1 MNDYYLLI
9 GINKKEVKILSVEEN
24 KRGVIEVDLESR
36 KTKVRCPICNKFTSS
51 VHGKLKPIR
60 SVYLD
65 SCGSK
70 VDLIIHKKRYHCYK
84 CGKIFTEELGLNT
97 KYGSISNKVKI
108 SIRKDLLSYNLS
120 LKYIAEK
127 NRISEPMVI
136 KELIDATSTIP
147 NYQKNLPKVISFD
160 EFKADTN
167 EGKYAFILNDPIHKQ
182 VLDILPNR
190 KKEYLIHYFKH
201 CNNRHSV
208 EFVISDMYEPYLLV
222 TKIMFPKAKY
232 VVDRFHYT
240 TYIMDALDK
249 IRIRLQ
255 KTYGEKSH
263 EYKLLKNKKNV
274 SLLRKYRQEI
284 DWWVIVQRYRNGHMV
299 DVLPGEVLSEL
310 LNISHEL
317 KVGYYLKE
325 TFLDI
330 IHHYRYLDINKEI
343 EHWISRCIN
352 SEIPEFIEAAGT
364 ISRWQEYIVNS
375 FIDERYS
382 NGYTEGINNKIK
394 VIKRIAFG
402 YKKFSLLRKRIL
414 YIFNNK
420 IGGGFNKKNS
430 SNRKK

>member
-1 MNDYYLLI
+1 MNEDYLLI
-9 GINKKEVKILSVEEN
+9 GLNKKEVKILNVVENES
-24 KRGVIEVDLESR
+24 GVIEVKVENR

-51 VHGKLKPIR
+51 VHDKLKPIR

-70 VDLIIHKKRYHCYK
+70 VDLIIYKKRFHCYN
-84 CGKIFTEELGLNT
+84 CGKIFTEELELNT
-97 KYGSISNKVKI
+97 KGGSISNKVKI
-108 SIRKDLLSYNLS
+108 SVRKDLLSYNLS

-136 KELIDATSTIP
+136 KELNDATSTIP
-147 NYQKNLPKVISFD
+147 DYQKNLPKVISLD
-160 EFKADTN
+160 EFKADTD
-167 EGKYAFILNDPIHKQ
+167 EGKYAFILNDPIHKK

-190 KKEYLIHYFKH
+190 KKEYLIQYFTH

-232 VVDRFHYT
+232 VVDRYHYT
-240 TYIMDALDK
+240 TYIMDALDN

-255 KTYGEKSH
+255 KTYGEKSD

-274 SLLRKYRQEI
+274 SLLRKYGSEI
-284 DWWVIVQRYRNGHMV
+284 DWWVIVKRYRNGHMV
-299 DVLPGEVLSEL
+299 DVLPGDILDEILK
-310 LNISHEL
+310 ISPEL
-317 KVGYYLKE
+317 KKGYYLKE
-325 TFLDI
+325 KFLDI
-330 IHHYRYLDINKEI
+330 IHHYEYLDVDKEI
-343 EHWISRCIN
+343 EHWISICIE
-352 SEIPEFIEAAGT
+352 SEIPEFIEAAKT

-382 NGYTEGINNKIK
+382 NGFTEGINNKIK

-402 YKKFSLLRKRIL
+402 FKSFKLLRKRIL

-420 IGGGFNKKNS
+420 LGGGKKRKNS
-430 SNRKK
+430 SIPKK